1 MGFFKEGK
9 SMKYKNKDGI
19 ELSYTNDNDVHQ
31 VLVKEVVSE
40 AIKILTTYNRFDG
53 RSAEYALQRGVNF
66 LKDNFDLWEDDYLY
80 NTEFGDGRTEE
91 EMEAVDNRNKDEWRI
106 KQFNR
111 NRDSKDQVSTLEEL
125 ENKIKNL

>member
-1 MGFFKEGK
+1 
-9 SMKYKNKDGI
+9 MKYKNKDGI
-19 ELSYTNDNDVHQ
+19 ELNYKGNDSHK
-31 VLVKEVVSE
+31 VLVKEVITE